1 MRRSRTVTL
10 LAALVFLLGLIQ
22 VARAVALFLR
32 RDLLAQFNLSI
43 PLPYAIGS
51 AMIWGVLLGVAA
63 FGLWRLA
70 YWSWSLTLVG
80 VTASQAQ
87 AWLDRCLFARSD
99 YAQTSIGFDLGITV
113 IVLVLTWGVLWWQR
127 KRFLRS

>member
-22 VARAVALFLR
+22 VARAVTLFLR
-32 RDLLAQFNLSI
+32 RDLLAQFNVSI

-70 YWSWSLTLVG
+70 YWSWSITLVA

-87 AWLDRCLFARSD
+87 AWLDRWLFARSD
-99 YAQTSIGFDLGITV
+99 YAQTSIGFDLSVTV